1 MIYEHLEKKYE
12 PIYWPWFKHQPVKNS
27 DIFKESEEESC
38 SEFIAEIEMT
48 EGHKRATKIS
58 DDDDKHTTSNPEQEK
73 QEDNDESLEKMFEAK
88 NLPDLK
94 CQPVRKS
101 DIFKESEEESCN
113 EFTIDIVKTEAHKKI
128 LHISDDDDGNN
139 SSLPEP
145 EKNRNVTYTEKMLR
159 NPKKRV
165 SDMQEEGE
173 KKKRKCG
180 LCHISGHCRKRYWI
194 HSSSSSSSSSSS
206 HTF

>member
-1 MIYEHLEKKYE
+1 
-12 PIYWPWFKHQPVKNS
+12 
-27 DIFKESEEESC
+27 
-38 SEFIAEIEMT
+38 
-48 EGHKRATKIS
+48 
-58 DDDDKHTTSNPEQEK
+58 
-73 QEDNDESLEKMFEAK
+73 MFEAK